1 MAASGTGVVD
11 YNSPLIRSK
20 WMAEGLVGT
29 APKSFWAPYIGK
41 TSNSII
47 MQKNDITADKSGK
60 NVIFDFD
67 GYLVKGPVKGKE
79 TAFGK
84 GEEKRKFS
92 DSLTIERYRFPVD
105 NGDAFD
111 GIAIGN
117 LAITQHQDSRKK
129 LADKWVKFKDQ
140 AIFDAAQQQV
150 THVIRS
156 ATFGFDDFLN
166 IETIVKTGNGYSVG
180 GRRMPLQPFYTVDM
194 KPVWLM
200 VIDANMKKKLLGSTG
215 AQAIFKDAD
224 VRGNEN
230 RLFKGVIGKI
240 GNFVVVEAETFFG
253 VQSGDIIVDLYSAMN
268 NVAELQGAGLRN
280 YVDDGTTEYAPVKWT
295 GDKGFYE
302 ETGNLYSRGLILG
315 AGAMQQAFGRM
326 PDYKYQES
334 EDFGIKSESL
344 LEVWCNTRTTSLTVE
359 NVDYDT
365 GIGGISNGSIAID
378 IKI

>member
-1 MAASGTGVVD
+1 MAVAGTGVVD

-60 NVIFDFD
+60 TVIFDFD
-67 GYLVKGPVKGKE
+67 GYLVKGPVKGKT

-92 DSLTIERYRFPVD
+92 DSVTIERYRFPVD

-111 GIAIGN
+111 GIEIGD
-117 LAITQHQDSRKK
+117 LSITQHADSRKK

-150 THVIRS
+150 THIIRT
-156 ATFGFDDFLN
+156 ATFGFDAFLD
-166 IETIVKTGNGYSVG
+166 IENTIKTGIGYSVG
-180 GRRMPLQPFYTVDM
+180 GRRMPLQPFYTADNR
-194 KPVWLM
+194 PVWLM
-200 VIDANMKKKLLGSTG
+200 VIDSFAKKKLLGSSG
-215 AQAIFKDAD
+215 AQALFKDAD
-224 VRGNEN
+224 VKGNEN

-240 GNFVVVEAETFFG
+240 GNFVVVEADTFFG
-253 VQSGDIIVDLYSAMN
+253 VQSGEIISDLYAAMDN
-268 NVAELQGAGLRN
+268 ISELQGAGLRN
-280 YVDDGTTEYAPVKWT
+280 YVDNGTVEYTPVKWS

-302 ETGNLYSRGLILG
+302 STGNMYSRCLILG

-334 EDFGIKSESL
+334 EDFAIKSESL
-344 LEVWCNTRTTSLTVE
+344 LEVWCNTRTTSMAVE
-359 NVDYDT
+359 NLDYDT
-365 GIGGISNGSIAID
+365 KIGGISNGSIAID

>member
-1 MAASGTGVVD
+1 MAASGTGVVN
-11 YNSPLIRSK
+11 YNSPLIRQK

-47 MQKNDITADKSGK
+47 MQKNDITADKAGK
-60 NVIFDFD
+60 TVVFDFD
-67 GYLVKGPVKGKE
+67 GYLVSGPVKGKT

-111 GIAIGN
+111 GIEIGD
-117 LAITQHQDSRKK
+117 LSITQHSDSRTK

-150 THVIRS
+150 THIIQS
-156 ATFGFDDFLN
+156 STFSFENFLDM
-166 IETIVKTGNGYSVG
+166 ETIIKTGNGYSVG
-180 GRRMPLQPFYTVDM
+180 GRRMPLQPFYTADG

-200 VIDANMKKKLLGSTG
+200 VIDSYLKKKLLGSNG

-240 GNFVVVEAETFFG
+240 GNFVVVEADTFFG
-253 VQSGDIIVDLYSAMN
+253 VQSGAIITDLYAAMDN
-268 NVAELQGAGLRN
+268 IAELQGAGLRQ
-280 YVDDGTTEYAPVKWT
+280 YVDDGTVTFKPKKWS
-295 GDKGFYE
+295 GDAGYFT
-302 ETGNLYSRGLILG
+302 ETGAIYSRGLILG

-334 EDFGIKSESL
+334 EDFGIKSESM
-344 LEVWCNTRTTSLTVE
+344 LEVWCNTRTTSMTVE
-359 NVDYDT
+359 NLDYDT
-365 GIGGISNGSIAID
+365 GIGGISNGSIAFD
-378 IKI
+378 IKL

>member
-1 MAASGTGVVD
+1 MAASGTGVVN
-11 YNSPLIRSK
+11 YNSPLIRQK

-47 MQKNDITADKSGK
+47 MQKNDITADKAGK
-60 NVIFDFD
+60 TVVFDFD
-67 GYLVKGPVKGKE
+67 GYLVSGPVKGKT

-111 GIAIGN
+111 GIEIGD
-117 LAITQHQDSRKK
+117 LSITQHADSRSK

-140 AIFDAAQQQV
+140 AIFDSAQQQV
-150 THVIRS
+150 THIIQS
-156 ATFGFDDFLN
+156 STFGFDDFLDIEN
-166 IETIVKTGNGYSVG
+166 IIKTGNGYTIG
-180 GRRMPLQPFYTVDM
+180 GRRMPLQPFYTADM

-200 VIDANMKKKLLGSTG
+200 VIDSSLKTKLLKSSG
-215 AQAIFKDAD
+215 AQSVFKDAD
-224 VRGNEN
+224 IRGNEN

-240 GNFVVVEAETFFG
+240 GNFVVVEADTFFG
-253 VQSGDIIVDLYSAMN
+253 IQSGAIITDLYAAMDN
-268 NVAELQGAGLRN
+268 ISELQGAGLRQ
-280 YVDDGTTEYAPVKWT
+280 YVDNGTVTFKPKKWSGDT
-295 GDKGFYE
+295 GYFA
-302 ETGNLYSRGLILG
+302 ETGAIYSRGLILG

-334 EDFGIKSESL
+334 EDFGIKSESM
-344 LEVWCNTRTTSLTVE
+344 LEVWCNTRTTSMTVE
-359 NVDYDT
+359 NLDYDT
-365 GIGGISNGSIAID
+365 GIGGISNGSIAFD
-378 IKI
+378 IKL

>member
-1 MAASGTGVVD
+1 MAASGTGVVNYD
-11 YNSPLIRSK
+11 SQLVRSK

-41 TSNSII
+41 SSNSII

-60 NVIFDFD
+60 TVVFDFD
-67 GYLVKGPVKGKE
+67 GYLVKGPVKGKT

-111 GIAIGN
+111 GIEIGD
-117 LAITQHQDSRKK
+117 LSITQHQDSRSK

-150 THVIRS
+150 THIIRS
-156 ATFGFDDFLN
+156 STFGFDDFLN
-166 IETIVKTGNGYSVG
+166 IETIIKTGNGYSVG
-180 GRRMPLQPFYTVDM
+180 GRRMPLQPFYTSDG
-194 KPVWLM
+194 KPVWLL
-200 VIDANMKKKLLGSTG
+200 VIDSYMKKKLLGSAG

-253 VQSGDIIVDLYSAMN
+253 VQSGAIIQDLYAAMD
-268 NVAELQGAGLRN
+268 NVAECQGAGLRN
-280 YVDDGTTEYAPVKWT
+280 YVDNGTTQYTPVKWT
-295 GDKGFYE
+295 GDTGFYE
-302 ETGNLYSRGLILG
+302 ATGAMYSRGLILG
-315 AGAMQQAFGRM
+315 AGALQQAFGRM

-344 LEVWCNTRTTSLTVE
+344 LEVWCNTRTTAMTVE
-359 NVDYDT
+359 NLDYDT
-365 GIGGISNGSIAID
+365 KIGGISNGSIAID
-378 IKI
+378 IKL

>member
-1 MAASGTGVVD
+1 MAASGTGVVN
-11 YNSPLIRSK
+11 YNSPLIRQK

-47 MQKNDITADKSGK
+47 MQKNDITADKAGK
-60 NVIFDFD
+60 TVVFDFD
-67 GYLVKGPVKGKE
+67 GYLVSGPVKGKT

-111 GIAIGN
+111 GIEIGD
-117 LAITQHQDSRKK
+117 LSITQHADSRSK

-140 AIFDAAQQQV
+140 AIFDSAQQQV
-150 THVIRS
+150 THIIQS
-156 ATFGFDDFLN
+156 STFGFDDFLDIEN
-166 IETIVKTGNGYSVG
+166 IIKTGNGYTIG
-180 GRRMPLQPFYTVDM
+180 GRRMPLQPFYTTDM

-200 VIDANMKKKLLGSTG
+200 VIDSSLKTKLLKSSG
-215 AQAIFKDAD
+215 AQSVFKDAD
-224 VRGNEN
+224 IRGNEN

-240 GNFVVVEAETFFG
+240 GNFVVVEADTFFG
-253 VQSGDIIVDLYSAMN
+253 VQSGAIITDLYAAMDN
-268 NVAELQGAGLRN
+268 IAELQGAGLRQ
-280 YVDDGTTEYAPVKWT
+280 YVDNGTVTFKPKKWS
-295 GDKGFYE
+295 GDAGYFT
-302 ETGNLYSRGLILG
+302 ETGAIYSRGLILG

-334 EDFGIKSESL
+334 EDFGIKSESM
-344 LEVWCNTRTTSLTVE
+344 LEVWCNTRTTSMTVE
-359 NVDYDT
+359 NLDYDT
-365 GIGGISNGSIAID
+365 GIGGISNGSIAFD
-378 IKI
+378 IKL

>member
-1 MAASGTGVVD
+1 MAASGTGVVN
-11 YNSPLIRSK
+11 YNSPLIRQK

-47 MQKNDITADKSGK
+47 MQKNDITADKAGK
-60 NVIFDFD
+60 TVVFDFD
-67 GYLVKGPVKGKE
+67 GYLVSGPVKGKT

-111 GIAIGN
+111 GIEIGN
-117 LAITQHQDSRKK
+117 LSITQHADSRSK

-140 AIFDAAQQQV
+140 AIFDSAQQQV
-150 THVIRS
+150 THIIQS
-156 ATFGFDDFLN
+156 STFGFDDFLDIEN
-166 IETIVKTGNGYSVG
+166 IIKTGNGYTIG
-180 GRRMPLQPFYTVDM
+180 GRRMPLQPFYTTDM

-200 VIDANMKKKLLGSTG
+200 VIDSSLKTKLLKSSG
-215 AQAIFKDAD
+215 AQSVFKDAD
-224 VRGNEN
+224 ISGNEN

-240 GNFVVVEAETFFG
+240 GNFVVVEADTFFG
-253 VQSGDIIVDLYSAMN
+253 VQSGDIITDLYAAMDN
-268 NVAELQGAGLRN
+268 IAELQGAGLRQ
-280 YVDDGTTEYAPVKWT
+280 YVDDGTVTFKPKKWS
-295 GDKGFYE
+295 GDADYFT
-302 ETGNLYSRGLILG
+302 ETGNIYSRGLILG

-334 EDFGIKSESL
+334 EDFGIKSESM
-344 LEVWCNTRTTSLTVE
+344 LEVWCNTRTTSMTVE
-359 NVDYDT
+359 NLDYDT
-365 GIGGISNGSIAID
+365 GIGGISNGSIAFD
-378 IKI
+378 IKL

>member
-1 MAASGTGVVD
+1 MASQGTGVVS

-29 APKSFWAPYIGK
+29 AAKSFWAPYIGK

-60 NVIFDFD
+60 TVVFDFD
-67 GYLVKGPVKGKE
+67 GYLVKGPVKGKT

-111 GIAIGN
+111 GIEIGD
-117 LAITQHQDSRKK
+117 LSITQHSDSRTK

-150 THVIRS
+150 THIIRS
-156 ATFGFDDFLN
+156 STFGFDDFLN
-166 IETIVKTGNGYSVG
+166 IETIIKTGNGYTVG
-180 GRRMPLQPFYTVDM
+180 GRRMPLQPFYTADG
-194 KPVWLM
+194 KPIWLM
-200 VIDANMKKKLLGSTG
+200 VIDAPLKKKLFGSTG
-215 AQAIFKDAD
+215 AQNIFKDAD
-224 VRGNEN
+224 IRGNEN
-230 RLFKGVIGKI
+230 RLFSGVIGKI
-240 GNFVVVEAETFFG
+240 GSFVVVEAESFFG
-253 VQSGDIIVDLYSAMN
+253 VQSGAIITDLYAAMD
-268 NVAELQGAGLRN
+268 NVAELQGAGLRQ
-280 YVDDGTTEYAPVKWT
+280 YVDDGTTQYVPVKWT
-295 GDKGFYE
+295 GDKGFYTA
-302 ETGNLYSRGLILG
+302 TGNVYSRGLILG

-344 LEVWCNTRTTSLTVE
+344 LEVWCNTRTTSLAVE
-359 NVDYDT
+359 NLDYDT
-365 GIGGISNGSIAID
+365 KIGGISNGSVAFD
-378 IKI
+378 IKL

>member
-1 MAASGTGVVD
+1 MAASGTGVVN
-11 YNSPLIRSK
+11 YNSPLIRQK

-47 MQKNDITADKSGK
+47 MQKNDITADKAGK
-60 NVIFDFD
+60 TVVFDFD
-67 GYLVKGPVKGKE
+67 GYLVSGPVKGKT

-111 GIAIGN
+111 GIEIGD
-117 LAITQHQDSRKK
+117 LSITQHADSRSK

-150 THVIRS
+150 THIIQS
-156 ATFGFDDFLN
+156 STFGFDDFLD
-166 IETIVKTGNGYSVG
+166 IENTIKTGNGYTIG
-180 GRRMPLQPFYTVDM
+180 GRRMPLQPFYTTDM
-194 KPVWLM
+194 KPIWLM
-200 VIDANMKKKLLGSTG
+200 VIDSSLKTKLLKSSG
-215 AQAIFKDAD
+215 AQSVFKDAD
-224 VRGNEN
+224 IRGNEN

-240 GNFVVVEAETFFG
+240 GNFVVVEADTFFG
-253 VQSGDIIVDLYSAMN
+253 VQSGDIITDLYAAMDN
-268 NVAELQGAGLRN
+268 IAELQGAGLRQ
-280 YVDDGTTEYAPVKWT
+280 YVDDGTVTFKPKKWS
-295 GDKGFYE
+295 GDAGYFT
-302 ETGNLYSRGLILG
+302 ETGAIYSRGLILG

-334 EDFGIKSESL
+334 EDFGIKSESM
-344 LEVWCNTRTTSLTVE
+344 LEVWCNTRTTSMTVE
-359 NVDYDT
+359 NLDYDT
-365 GIGGISNGSIAID
+365 GIGGISNGSIAFD
-378 IKI
+378 IKL

>member
-1 MAASGTGVVD
+1 MASQGTGVVA
-11 YNSPLIRSK
+11 YNSPLVRSK

-29 APKSFWAPYIGK
+29 AAKSFWAPYIGK

-60 NVIFDFD
+60 TVVFDFD
-67 GYLVKGPVKGKE
+67 GYLVKGPVKGKT

-111 GIAIGN
+111 GIEIGD
-117 LAITQHQDSRKK
+117 LSITQHSDSRTK

-150 THVIRS
+150 THIIQS
-156 ATFGFDDFLN
+156 STFSLENFLDM
-166 IETIVKTGNGYSVG
+166 ETIIKTGNGYTVG
-180 GRRMPLQPFYTVDM
+180 GRRMPLQPFYTADG

-200 VIDANMKKKLLGSTG
+200 VIDSYLKKKLLGSNG

-240 GNFVVVEAETFFG
+240 GNFVCVEAETFFG
-253 VQSGDIIVDLYSAMN
+253 VQSGDIITDLYAAMD

-280 YVDDGTTEYAPVKWT
+280 YVDNGTTQFTPVKWT
-295 GDKGFYE
+295 GDSGFY
-302 ETGNLYSRGLILG
+302 TAIGNMYSRGLILG

-344 LEVWCNTRTTSLTVE
+344 LEVWCNTRTTSMTVE
-359 NVDYDT
+359 NLDYDT
-365 GIGGISNGSIAID
+365 NIGGISNGSIAFD
-378 IKI
+378 IKL

>member
-1 MAASGTGVVD
+1 MAAAGTGVVD
-11 YNSPLIRSK
+11 YNSPLVRSK

-60 NVIFDFD
+60 TVIFDFD
-67 GYLVKGPVKGKE
+67 GYLVKGPVKGKT

-111 GIAIGN
+111 GIEIGD
-117 LAITQHQDSRKK
+117 LSITQHQDSRQK

-150 THVIRS
+150 THIIRS
-156 ATFGFDDFLN
+156 STFGFDDFLN
-166 IETIVKTGNGYSVG
+166 METIIKTGNGYSVG
-180 GRRMPLQPFYTVDM
+180 GRRMPLQPFYTADN

-200 VIDANMKKKLLGSTG
+200 VIDAPLKQKLLGSSG

-224 VRGNEN
+224 VQGNEN
-230 RLFKGVIGKI
+230 RLFKGVIGKV

-253 VQSGDIIVDLYSAMN
+253 KQSGSIIVDLYSAMD

-280 YVDDGTTEYAPVKWT
+280 YVDNGTNEFIPVKWT
-295 GDKGFYE
+295 GDNGFYE
-302 ETGNLYSRGLILG
+302 ATGKLYSRGLILG
-315 AGAMQQAFGRM
+315 ACAIQQAFGRM

-359 NVDYDT
+359 NLDYDT
-365 GIGGISNGSIAID
+365 GIGGISNGSIAFD
-378 IKI
+378 VKL

>member
-1 MAASGTGVVD
+1 MAASGTGVVN
-11 YNSPLIRSK
+11 YNSPLIRQK

-47 MQKNDITADKSGK
+47 MQKNDITADKAGK
-60 NVIFDFD
+60 TVVFDFD
-67 GYLVKGPVKGKE
+67 GYLVSGPVKGKT

-111 GIAIGN
+111 GIEIGD
-117 LAITQHQDSRKK
+117 LSITQHADSRSK

-150 THVIRS
+150 THIIQS
-156 ATFGFDDFLN
+156 STFGFDDFLDIEN
-166 IETIVKTGNGYSVG
+166 IIKTGNGYTIG
-180 GRRMPLQPFYTVDM
+180 GRRMPLQPFYTTDM

-200 VIDANMKKKLLGSTG
+200 VIDSSLKTKLLKSSG
-215 AQAIFKDAD
+215 AQSVFKDAD
-224 VRGNEN
+224 IRGNEN

-240 GNFVVVEAETFFG
+240 GNFVVVEADTFFG
-253 VQSGDIIVDLYSAMN
+253 VQSGAIITDLYAAMDN
-268 NVAELQGAGLRN
+268 IAELQGAGLRQ
-280 YVDDGTTEYAPVKWT
+280 YVDDGTVTFKPKKWS
-295 GDKGFYE
+295 GDAGYFT
-302 ETGNLYSRGLILG
+302 ETGAIYSRGLILG

-334 EDFGIKSESL
+334 EDFGIKSESM
-344 LEVWCNTRTTSLTVE
+344 LEVWCNTRTTSMTVE
-359 NVDYDT
+359 NLDYDT
-365 GIGGISNGSIAID
+365 GIGGISNGSIAFD
-378 IKI
+378 IKL

>member
-1 MAASGTGVVD
+1 MAASGTGVVN
-11 YNSPLIRSK
+11 YNSPLIRQK

-47 MQKNDITADKSGK
+47 MQKNDITADKAGK
-60 NVIFDFD
+60 TVVFDFD
-67 GYLVKGPVKGKE
+67 GYLVSGPVKGKT

-111 GIAIGN
+111 GIEIGD
-117 LAITQHQDSRKK
+117 LSITQHADSRSK

-140 AIFDAAQQQV
+140 AIFDSAQQQV
-150 THVIRS
+150 THIIQS
-156 ATFGFDDFLN
+156 STFGFDDFLDIEN
-166 IETIVKTGNGYSVG
+166 IIKTGNGYTIG
-180 GRRMPLQPFYTVDM
+180 GRRMPLQPFYTTDM

-200 VIDANMKKKLLGSTG
+200 VIDSSLKTKLLKSSG
-215 AQAIFKDAD
+215 AQSVFKDAD
-224 VRGNEN
+224 IRGNEN

-240 GNFVVVEAETFFG
+240 GNFVVVEADTFFG
-253 VQSGDIIVDLYSAMN
+253 VQSGAIITDLYAAMDN
-268 NVAELQGAGLRN
+268 ISELQGAGLRQ
-280 YVDDGTTEYAPVKWT
+280 YVDDGTVTFKPKKWS
-295 GDKGFYE
+295 GDAGYFT
-302 ETGNLYSRGLILG
+302 ETGAIYSRGLILG

-334 EDFGIKSESL
+334 EDFGIKSESM
-344 LEVWCNTRTTSLTVE
+344 LEVWCNTRTTSMTVE
-359 NVDYDT
+359 NLDYDT
-365 GIGGISNGSIAID
+365 GIGGISNGSIAFD
-378 IKI
+378 IKL

>member
-1 MAASGTGVVD
+1 MAVSGTGVVAYD
-11 YNSPLIRSK
+11 SPLIRSK

-29 APKSFWAPYIGK
+29 AAKSFWAPYIGK

-60 NVIFDFD
+60 TVVFDFD
-67 GYLVKGPVKGKE
+67 GYLVKGPVKGKT

-111 GIAIGN
+111 GIEIGD
-117 LAITQHQDSRKK
+117 LSITQHQDSRSK

-150 THVIRS
+150 THIIRS

-166 IETIVKTGNGYSVG
+166 METIIKTGNGYSVG
-180 GRRMPLQPFYTVDM
+180 GRRMPLSPFYTSDGR
-194 KPVWLM
+194 PVWLM
-200 VIDANMKKKLLGSTG
+200 VIDAPLKKKLLGSSG

-230 RLFKGVIGKI
+230 RLFKGVIGKV

-253 VQSGDIIVDLYSAMN
+253 VQSGAIITDLYSAMD

-280 YVDDGTTEYAPVKWT
+280 YVDNGTTEYTPVKWT
-295 GDKGFYE
+295 GDAGFYE
-302 ETGNLYSRGLILG
+302 STGNMYSRGLILG
-315 AGAMQQAFGRM
+315 AGALQQAFGRM

-344 LEVWCNTRTTSLTVE
+344 LEVWCNTRTTSMAVE
-359 NVDYDT
+359 NLDYDT
-365 GIGGISNGSIAID
+365 KIGGISNGSIAFD
-378 IKI
+378 IKL

>member
-1 MAASGTGVVD
+1 MAAAGTGVVD
-11 YNSPLIRSK
+11 YNSPLVRSK

-60 NVIFDFD
+60 TVIFDFD
-67 GYLVKGPVKGKE
+67 GYLVKGPVKGKT

-111 GIAIGN
+111 GIEIGD
-117 LAITQHQDSRKK
+117 LSITQHQDSRQK

-150 THVIRS
+150 THIIRS
-156 ATFGFDDFLN
+156 STFGFDDFLN
-166 IETIVKTGNGYSVG
+166 IETIIKTGNGYSVG
-180 GRRMPLQPFYTVDM
+180 GRRMPLQPFYTADN

-200 VIDANMKKKLLGSTG
+200 VIDAPLKQKLLGSSG

-224 VRGNEN
+224 VQGNEN
-230 RLFKGVIGKI
+230 RLFKGVIGKV

-253 VQSGDIIVDLYSAMN
+253 KQSGSIIVDLYSAMD

-280 YVDDGTTEYAPVKWT
+280 YVDNGTNEFIPVKWT
-295 GDKGFYE
+295 GDNGFYE
-302 ETGNLYSRGLILG
+302 ATGKLYSRGLILG
-315 AGAMQQAFGRM
+315 ACAIQQAFGRM

-359 NVDYDT
+359 NLDYDT
-365 GIGGISNGSIAID
+365 GIGGISNGSIAFD
-378 IKI
+378 VKL

>member
-1 MAASGTGVVD
+1 MAAAGTGVVD

-29 APKSFWAPYIGK
+29 AAKSFWAPYIGK

-60 NVIFDFD
+60 TVVFDFD
-67 GYLVKGPVKGKE
+67 GYLVKGPVKGKT

-92 DSLTIERYRFPVD
+92 DTLTIERYRFPVD

-111 GIAIGN
+111 GIEIGD
-117 LAITQHQDSRKK
+117 LSITQHNDSRTK

-150 THVIRS
+150 THIIQS
-156 ATFGFDDFLN
+156 STFGFDDFLDMEN
-166 IETIVKTGNGYSVG
+166 IVKTGRGYTVG
-180 GRRMPLQPFYTVDM
+180 GRRMPLQPFYTADN
-194 KPVWLM
+194 KPIWLM
-200 VIDANMKKKLLGSTG
+200 VIDSTLKTKLLKSSG
-215 AQAIFKDAD
+215 AQAVFKDAD
-224 VRGNEN
+224 VMGNNN
-230 RLFKGVIGKI
+230 RLFSGVIGKI
-240 GNFVVVEAETFFG
+240 GNFVVVEADTFFG
-253 VQSGDIIVDLYSAMN
+253 VQSGNIITDLYADMS
-268 NVAELQGAGLRN
+268 NVAELQGAGLRQ
-280 YVDDGTTEYAPVKWT
+280 YVDNGTTQFTPVKWT
-295 GDKGFYE
+295 GDAGFYTA
-302 ETGNLYSRGLILG
+302 TGNLYSRGLILG

-359 NVDYDT
+359 NLDYDT
-365 GIGGISNGSIAID
+365 GIGGISNGSVAFD

>member
-1 MAASGTGVVD
+1 MAASGTGVVAYD
-11 YNSPLIRSK
+11 SPLIRSK

-29 APKSFWAPYIGK
+29 AAKSFWAPYIGK

-60 NVIFDFD
+60 TVVFDFD
-67 GYLVKGPVKGKE
+67 GYLVKGPVKGKT

-111 GIAIGN
+111 GIEIGD
-117 LAITQHQDSRKK
+117 LSITQHQDSRSK

-150 THVIRS
+150 THIIRS
-156 ATFGFDDFLN
+156 TTFGFDDFLDM
-166 IETIVKTGNGYSVG
+166 ETIIKTGNGYSVG
-180 GRRMPLQPFYTVDM
+180 GRRMPLSPFYTADGR
-194 KPVWLM
+194 PVWLM
-200 VIDANMKKKLLGSTG
+200 VIDAPLKKKLLGSSG

-230 RLFKGVIGKI
+230 RLFKGVIGKV

-253 VQSGDIIVDLYSAMN
+253 VQSGSIITDLYAAMD

-280 YVDDGTTEYAPVKWT
+280 YVDNGTTEYTPVKWT
-295 GDKGFYE
+295 GDAGFYE
-302 ETGNLYSRGLILG
+302 STGNMYSRGLILG
-315 AGAMQQAFGRM
+315 AGALQQAFGRM

-344 LEVWCNTRTTSLTVE
+344 LEVWCNTRTTSMAVE
-359 NVDYDT
+359 NLDYDT
-365 GIGGISNGSIAID
+365 KIGGISNGSIAFD
-378 IKI
+378 IKL

>member
-1 MAASGTGVVD
+1 MAVSGTGVVAYD
-11 YNSPLIRSK
+11 SPLIRSK

-29 APKSFWAPYIGK
+29 AAKSFWAPYIGK

-60 NVIFDFD
+60 TVVFDFD
-67 GYLVKGPVKGKE
+67 GYLVKGPVKGKT

-111 GIAIGN
+111 GIEIGD
-117 LAITQHQDSRKK
+117 LSITQHQDSRSK

-150 THVIRS
+150 THIIRS
-156 ATFGFDDFLN
+156 ATFGFDDFLDM
-166 IETIVKTGNGYSVG
+166 ETIIKTGNGYSVG
-180 GRRMPLQPFYTVDM
+180 GRRMPLSPFYTADGR
-194 KPVWLM
+194 PVWLM
-200 VIDANMKKKLLGSTG
+200 VIDAPLKKKLLGSSG

-230 RLFKGVIGKI
+230 RLFKGVIGKV

-253 VQSGDIIVDLYSAMN
+253 VQSGSIITDLYAAMD

-280 YVDDGTTEYAPVKWT
+280 YVDNGTTEYTPVKWT
-295 GDKGFYE
+295 GDAGFYE
-302 ETGNLYSRGLILG
+302 STGNMYSRGLILG
-315 AGAMQQAFGRM
+315 VGALQQAFGRM

-344 LEVWCNTRTTSLTVE
+344 LEVWCNTRTTSMAVE
-359 NVDYDT
+359 NLDYDT
-365 GIGGISNGSIAID
+365 KIGGISNGSIAFD
-378 IKI
+378 IKL

>member
-1 MAASGTGVVD
+1 MAASGTGVVN
-11 YNSPLIRSK
+11 YNSPLIRQK

-47 MQKNDITADKSGK
+47 MQKNDITADKAGK
-60 NVIFDFD
+60 TVVFDFD
-67 GYLVKGPVKGKE
+67 GYLVSGPVKGKT

-111 GIAIGN
+111 GIEIGD
-117 LAITQHQDSRKK
+117 LSITQHADSRSK

-140 AIFDAAQQQV
+140 AIFDSAQQQV
-150 THVIRS
+150 THIIQS
-156 ATFGFDDFLN
+156 STFGFDDFLDIEN
-166 IETIVKTGNGYSVG
+166 IIKTGNGYTIG
-180 GRRMPLQPFYTVDM
+180 GRRMPLQPFYTTDM

-200 VIDANMKKKLLGSTG
+200 VIDSSLKTKLLKSSG
-215 AQAIFKDAD
+215 AQSVFKDAD
-224 VRGNEN
+224 IRGNEN

-240 GNFVVVEAETFFG
+240 GNFVVVEADTFFG
-253 VQSGDIIVDLYSAMN
+253 VQSGAIITDLYAAMDN
-268 NVAELQGAGLRN
+268 IAELQGAGLRQ
-280 YVDDGTTEYAPVKWT
+280 YVDDGTVTFKPKKWS
-295 GDKGFYE
+295 GDAGYFT
-302 ETGNLYSRGLILG
+302 ETGAIYSRGLILG

-334 EDFGIKSESL
+334 EDFGIKSESM
-344 LEVWCNTRTTSLTVE
+344 LEVWCNTRTTSMTVE
-359 NVDYDT
+359 NLDYDT
-365 GIGGISNGSIAID
+365 GIGGISNGSIAFD
-378 IKI
+378 IKL

>member
-1 MAASGTGVVD
+1 MAASGTGVVN
-11 YNSPLIRSK
+11 YNSPLIRQK

-47 MQKNDITADKSGK
+47 MQKNDITADKAGK
-60 NVIFDFD
+60 TVVFDFD
-67 GYLVKGPVKGKE
+67 GYLVSGPVKGKT

-111 GIAIGN
+111 GIEIGD
-117 LAITQHQDSRKK
+117 LSITQHADSRRK

-140 AIFDAAQQQV
+140 AIFDSAQQQV
-150 THVIRS
+150 THIIQS
-156 ATFGFDDFLN
+156 STFGFDDFLDIEN
-166 IETIVKTGNGYSVG
+166 IIKTGNGYTIG
-180 GRRMPLQPFYTVDM
+180 GRRMPLQPFYTADM

-200 VIDANMKKKLLGSTG
+200 VIDSSLKTKLLKSSG
-215 AQAIFKDAD
+215 AQSVFKDAD
-224 VRGNEN
+224 IRGNEN

-240 GNFVVVEAETFFG
+240 GNFVVVEADTFFG
-253 VQSGDIIVDLYSAMN
+253 VQSGAIITDLYAAMDN
-268 NVAELQGAGLRN
+268 ISELQGAGLRQ
-280 YVDDGTTEYAPVKWT
+280 YVDDGTVTFKPKKWS
-295 GDKGFYE
+295 GDAGYFT
-302 ETGNLYSRGLILG
+302 ETGAIYSRGLILG

-334 EDFGIKSESL
+334 EDFGIKSESM
-344 LEVWCNTRTTSLTVE
+344 LEVWCNTRTTSMTVE
-359 NVDYDT
+359 NLDYDT
-365 GIGGISNGSIAID
+365 GIGGISNGSIAFD
-378 IKI
+378 IKL